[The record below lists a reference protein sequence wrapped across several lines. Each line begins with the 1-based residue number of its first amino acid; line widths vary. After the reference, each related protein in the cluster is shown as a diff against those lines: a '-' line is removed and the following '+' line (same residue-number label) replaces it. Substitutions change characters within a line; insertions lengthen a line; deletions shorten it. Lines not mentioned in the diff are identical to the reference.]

1 MFDLGWTEGGEAWK
15 WRHNLWAWEEELL
28 VECRSLLLIV
38 VLQVDVEDTWT
49 WLPDPGRGYTVKGA
63 YCTLISDMSLIPNA
77 PQVSADLLCRKDVSL
92 KVSVFA

>member
-1 MFDLGWTEGGEAWK
+1 MFDFGWTEGGEAWK

-49 WLPDPGRGYTVKGA
+49 WTCPLFLMLLRY
-63 YCTLISDMSLIPNA
+63 LRISYAGKMSPLR
-77 PQVSADLLCRKDVSL
+77 SRFLLRDSFKIGCLRRRIYSGGV
-92 KVSVFA
+92 